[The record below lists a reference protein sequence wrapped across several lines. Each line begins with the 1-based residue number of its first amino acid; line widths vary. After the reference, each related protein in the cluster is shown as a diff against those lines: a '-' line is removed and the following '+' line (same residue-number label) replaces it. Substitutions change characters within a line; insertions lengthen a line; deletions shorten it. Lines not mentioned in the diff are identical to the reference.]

1 MLNVKTKGLKL
12 ITLICGF
19 AACVAVLLGI
29 VFASPTS
36 TVYAAG
42 ETQID
47 TLGVAFRKVEVG
59 DTLDAAFEFENA
71 TTKTLNVPAG
81 ANYTATLEFVSK
93 NGQATTLWE
102 KGKASYPWSRV
113 ENQLIEQKVAYCIRV
128 SFVPKENYKLSKDV
142 DLLKRNMQVL
152 GAELGKGKDIELWDA
167 AGQNSITTAVQMD
180 FIISKGM
187 TYIGYTQTVYPE
199 IGVKV
204 TGKIGTLYTDTG
216 IWLRGAPGPY
226 TYEAKIAPVGTDVK
240 GYDGFNDEST
250 CNYQVLA
257 VNAMD
262 GGTMY
267 ITATAADGQTCDIPV
282 MIAAVSGGHE
292 HTWSD
297 FGKIDLEHHG
307 YRKCTASGCPGVA
320 PAFDKGAQYTG
331 HTFYDGCNAK
341 CKECGDLENPAAKH
355 NFAAAPDE
363 SDGTCHVFKCAC
375 GEVKKD
381 DSGNIIKEKHGGGTQ
396 TCLSDAKCDVC
407 GKEYLAATGHK
418 YDFRSFGNNDGTYT
432 HLGFCKY
439 CGKEDTTLRHS
450 PTGGT
455 ATCQARAECTYKT
468 SGGDVCGCV
477 YGEFK
482 AHNFVDGICTEC
494 SSDEYIREVVID
506 VPEFYK
512 GMAYKPLFYPA
523 VIKGNV
529 IDMGIYYY
537 KASLGRDTNHYL
549 CGSHNYETT
558 YITENSVMCYAF
570 KPQTNCKFPDSID
583 DVKVSVTHGEVL
595 RKRIRENDG
604 CLAVDVLLRI
614 DEVVQAIDVGVSQPI
629 AGNLAESLKITEKNG
644 LEFTIKSIGPL
655 DDNKIIFNTPL
666 EIDMTIKAPAGKVF
680 QGISEVSLQNWLCD
694 FNLSGGNVLVY
705 ALNTD
710 KTELT
715 LTVQTPRAI
724 ECPHETVVLAEA
736 GKLETCTEDGVKD
749 KYACEGCGKEFF
761 DAACTMPWNAKDAVI
776 PKGHLCDYHEE
787 TPCSAGN
794 DGNAAYYECRRK
806 DCGKL
811 FADYACTREITLAE
825 TVIHD
830 YKTEWSADKNEHYHE
845 CKNCEVTGGK
855 AAHRPDRAEATDE
868 DPVKCLDCGYIVTP
882 ALGHTTHRTTLV
894 PGEEATCLK
903 TGRKAYYKCDGCE
916 VRFEDAEGT
925 KPVADESALVIP
937 KAHRFGAW
945 TDEIPATEES
955 NGVKG
960 HKDCEFCKKHFDENG
975 TEITDLTLVYENKQ
989 GGGEIVPAPEKK
1001 GLPGGAIAGIAV
1013 GGVAVAGIG
1022 GFAIFWFAV
1031 KKKTFADLIAAIKG
1045 AFKK

>member
-1 MLNVKTKGLKL
+1 MKHDLSKSKITARAFGLAL
-12 ITLICGF
+12 CL
-19 AACVAVLLGI
+19 ALMLGI
-29 VFASPTS
+29 AFFVSPQTARAEA
-36 TVYAAG
+36 T
-42 ETQID
+42 TID
-47 TLGVAFRKVEVG
+47 TLEVAFKKAGIG
-59 DTLDAAFEFENA
+59 DSLASAFDFEDKTA
-71 TTKTLNVPAG
+71 KTLRVPEG
-81 ANYTATLEFVSK
+81 ANYTATLQFISK
-93 NGQATTLWE
+93 NGQTTTLW
-102 KGKASYPWSRV
+102 KKDSASFPWSRV

-128 SFVPKENYKLSKDV
+128 HFAPKENYKLSKDV

-152 GAELGKGKDIELWDA
+152 GAELGKGKDIELWDS
-167 AGQNSITTAVQMD
+167 AGQNSITTAIDMD
-180 FIISKGM
+180 FIISRGM
-187 TYIGYTQTVYPE
+187 KYIGYPRYIAPRINE
-199 IGVKV
+199 KV
-204 TGKIGTLYTDTG
+204 SGKIATEYTDTG
-216 IWLRGAPGPY
+216 IWLSGAPGPY
-226 TYEAKIAPVGTDVK
+226 TYEAKIAPIGMEIQTSNV
-240 GYDGFNDEST
+240 FDESN
-250 CNYQVLA
+250 CYYQIIA
-257 VNAMD
+257 KNAMD

-282 MIAAVSGGHE
+282 TIAAVSGGHE

-644 LEFTIKSIGPL
+644 LEFTIDNVRPL

-715 LTVQTPRAI
+715 LTVQSNRVSARNGGSRRG
-724 ECPHETVVLAEA
+724 
-736 GKLETCTEDGVKD
+736 GKTRNLHGR
-749 KYACEGCGKEFF
+749 
-761 DAACTMPWNAKDAVI
+761 
-776 PKGHLCDYHEE
+776 
-787 TPCSAGN
+787 
-794 DGNAAYYECRRK
+794 RRK
-806 DCGKL
+806 G
-811 FADYACTREITLAE
+811 
-825 TVIHD
+825 
-830 YKTEWSADKNEHYHE
+830 
-845 CKNCEVTGGK
+845 
-855 AAHRPDRAEATDE
+855 
-868 DPVKCLDCGYIVTP
+868 
-882 ALGHTTHRTTLV
+882 
-894 PGEEATCLK
+894 
-903 TGRKAYYKCDGCE
+903 
-916 VRFEDAEGT
+916 
-925 KPVADESALVIP
+925 
-937 KAHRFGAW
+937 
-945 TDEIPATEES
+945 
-955 NGVKG
+955 
-960 HKDCEFCKKHFDENG
+960 
-975 TEITDLTLVYENKQ
+975 
-989 GGGEIVPAPEKK
+989 
-1001 GLPGGAIAGIAV
+1001 
-1013 GGVAVAGIG
+1013 
-1022 GFAIFWFAV
+1022 
-1031 KKKTFADLIAAIKG
+1031 
-1045 AFKK
+1045 